1 MTSSSSRTPAST
13 LEAAKVNFDFHRPPG
28 GSSGGGLSRV
38 KKPQPLTGLPI
49 VVTDDLLLSTTSQQL
64 QLKPKTPPR
73 TPLIPSPDCLAVEER
88 VRHLMDGGGGSGAG
102 GGGGGAPLTDLEK
115 LRNLSVSSADFNF
128 EAGGSSLP
136 STPSFRPQ
144 FFHIPGLEI

>member
-28 GSSGGGLSRV
+28 GSGGLSRV
-38 KKPQPLTGLPI
+38 KKPQPLIGLPI
-49 VVTDDLLLSTTSQQL
+49 ITDDLLSTTSQ

-136 STPSFRPQ
+136 GTPSFRPQ
-144 FFHIPGLEI
+144 FFHIPGEGLEI